1 MNVCHS
7 CAPPSRWNEMRV
19 CRAKIAPSMPAHPAV
34 CRDSSGTVI
43 KGISVINSSCDPT
56 YGEALAA
63 PLASSLSASL
73 KLASFTLE
81 GDFQV
86 VISALQQPSFVQVRK
101 IVDRILLQ
109 NRFLYFLLPPLG

>member
-43 KGISVINSSCDPT
+43 KVISVINSSCDPT

-73 KLASFTLE
+73 KLSSFTLE
-81 GDFQV
+81 GD
-86 VISALQQPSFVQVRK
+86 SLQQPSFVQVRK

>member
-1 MNVCHS
+1 VLKLLN
-7 CAPPSRWNEMRV
+7 
-19 CRAKIAPSMPAHPAV
+19 PAHPAV

-43 KGISVINSSCDPT
+43 KVISVINSSCDPT
-56 YGEALAA
+56 YGETLAA

-73 KLASFTLE
+73 KLSSFSLE

-86 VISALQQPSFVQVRK
+86 VISALQHPSFVQDWK

-109 NRFLYFLLPPLG
+109 NRFLYFLLPPLSSWMVRKVYRNTNFCAHRVAY